1 MEAKTALV
9 RANCTIHLNAEST
22 IYVKLTF
29 IIIPWNTELNDAL
42 SLDHGTD
49 YREIF
54 RVGLDNWA
62 EAVED
67 FFHCL
72 MELRLVWISCNYA
85 VVHFSHRLVHRVH
98 RRVEPILSMS
108 TGRFGDRRLPFERYP
123 FTNIEGTS
131 PEGMKFSHWM
141 NPRIIRRDDALQVV
155 RHSSRAPGES

>member
-9 RANCTIHLNAEST
+9 RANRTIHLNTESS
-22 IYVKLTF
+22 IYVKFTF
-29 IIIPWNTELNDAL
+29 IIIPWNTELNDTF
-42 SLDHGTD
+42 SLDHRTD

-85 VVHFSHRLVHRVH
+85 VVHFFHRLVHMVH

-108 TGRFGDRRLPFERYP
+108 TGRFGDRRPPFERYP
-123 FTNIEGTS
+123 FSYIEDTS
-131 PEGMKFSHWM
+131 PKGMKFS
-141 NPRIIRRDDALQVV
+141 RRYY
-155 RHSSRAPGES
+155 RNHSNR